1 MTCGVRFFLFDK
13 LRLLAQDD
21 DFHSD
26 RRLDHEQH
34 EFVSGDRR
42 VDFCDLLIRSRS
54 FVIVLTVS
62 RLDIVAYL
70 IGREPVRR

>member
-1 MTCGVRFFLFDK
+1 VTCGVRFFLFDN

-34 EFVSGDRR
+34 EF
-42 VDFCDLLIRSRS
+42 
-54 FVIVLTVS
+54 
-62 RLDIVAYL
+62 A
-70 IGREPVRR
+70 REIAPWISATF